1 MMTVNEVSRLSG
13 VSERTLRYYDR
24 IGLLKPKMHTEAGY
38 RLYDGESLRR
48 LRQIMLYRE
57 LEFPLQEIIRLM
69 DQPEENRQE
78 QLRRQTELLKLKRE
92 RLDRL
97 IAMAEE
103 TEKGGTDRM
112 DFSAFDKTQIEAY
125 AAQAKEQWGQTE
137 AYREYE
143 KKSEKRDGNA
153 EKELGERLM
162 TVLAGFGPMKDRDPA
177 DGEAQKR
184 VETLRGF
191 ITEHYYNCTV
201 PILRNLGMMYT
212 TDAFRENIDAAGGPG
227 TAEYAAKAIAVYCD
241 RNA

>member
-13 VSERTLRYYDR
+13 ESERTLRYYDR
-24 IGLLKPKMHTEAGY
+24 IGLLKPKAYTESGY
-38 RLYDGESLRR
+38 RLYDGECLNR
-48 LRQIMLYRE
+48 LRQIMVYRE
-57 LEFPLQEIIRLM
+57 LEFPLKEIIRLM
-69 DQPEENRQE
+69 NKTEDNRRE
-78 QLRRQTELLKLKRE
+78 QLHRQTELLKLKRE

-103 TEKGGTDRM
+103 TEKGGTDGM
-112 DFSAFDKTQIEAY
+112 DFSAFDKTKIEEY
-125 AAQAKEQWGQTE
+125 AAQAKAQWGTTE
-137 AYREYE
+137 AYREYK
-143 KKSEKRDGNA
+143 KKSSKRDENT
-153 EKELGERLM
+153 EKELGEQLM

-201 PILRNLGMMYT
+201 PILRSLGMMYT

-227 TAEYAAKAIAVYCD
+227 TAEFAAKAIEAYCD
-241 RNA
+241 SNA